1 MKCRSK
7 YGIFYIQFRNN
18 ILKTK
23 LLYRKDHCGYRSCS
37 LGILCK
43 QAINIEQNDSK

>member
-18 ILKTK
+18 TFNYLHEKSITF
-23 LLYRKDHCGYRSCS
+23 Y
-37 LGILCK
+37 
-43 QAINIEQNDSK
+43 INLPFQHSVKKPDDARPEK